1 VNIVDR
7 LTKTLDNSKGY
18 FVEDDKVEHEE
29 NGFTGQAINKLATFE
44 NVYAD
49 LQLKQVEIS
58 KELEKL
64 RSEDKTKTVKFKQ
77 LLTNK
82 LTNGN
87 VIMLLESYGLK

>member
-1 VNIVDR
+1 MDR
-7 LTKTLDNSKGY
+7 LTKMLDNSKGY
-18 FVEDDKVEHEE
+18 FVEGDKVEHEAD
-29 NGFTGQAINKLATFE
+29 GFTGQAINKLATYE
-44 NVYAD
+44 NIYED
-49 LQLKQVEIS
+49 LKLKQVEIS

-64 RSEDKTKTVKFKQ
+64 RWEDKTKTVKFKQ

>member
-1 VNIVDR
+1 MDR
-7 LTKTLDNSKGY
+7 LTKKLDTSNGY
-18 FVEDDKVEHEE
+18 FVEDDKVEHEV
-29 NGFTGQAINKLATFE
+29 NRFTGQAISKLATFE
-44 NVYAD
+44 NIYED
-49 LQLKQVEIS
+49 LQLKQVELS

-64 RSEDKTKTVKFKQ
+64 RMEDKTKTVKFKQ